1 MQYMYNVHGVQ
12 MILMRLFL
20 FWIPLGLQF
29 LIECCFN
36 MNLKEESFFF
46 DGADTFEIYYFSL

>member
-1 MQYMYNVHGVQ
+1 MYNVHGVQ
-12 MILMRLFL
+12 MILMRLVL

-29 LIECCFN
+29 FIECCFN
-36 MNLKEESFFF
+36 MNLKEESFSF